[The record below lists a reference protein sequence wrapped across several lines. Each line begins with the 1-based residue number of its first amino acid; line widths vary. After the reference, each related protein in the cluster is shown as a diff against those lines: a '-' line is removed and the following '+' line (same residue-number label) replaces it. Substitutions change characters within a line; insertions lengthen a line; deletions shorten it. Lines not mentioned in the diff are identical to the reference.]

1 MPFAGQAGARREVK
15 ENGKMQGGAGRN
27 TLVEKEQVTEQPSL
41 IKTEASFVGGEA
53 KHIIAGWVY
62 TPRIV
67 LSNTPQIW
75 IQGFEAKSRSMD
87 ISLRIEA
94 QNLVLSL
101 L

>member
-1 MPFAGQAGARREVK
+1 MFKENFKENMPFAGQAGVRREVK

-62 TPRIV
+62 TPRVV
-67 LSNTPQIW
+67 LSNTPQI
-75 IQGFEAKSRSMD
+75 
-87 ISLRIEA
+87 
-94 QNLVLSL
+94 
-101 L
+101 